1 MKWCNDHRE
10 SDLEIQQEKRFSS
23 SSTLLSSYLGPEVAM
38 IDLCTRQKLEK
49 VLTKREGFLK
59 SAICILN
66 GMLFSDL
73 K

>member
-1 MKWCNDHRE
+1 VHTLSPRE
-10 SDLEIQQEKRFSS
+10 IIKEVSKDL
-23 SSTLLSSYLGPEVAM
+23 STMTFYSTWMS
-38 IDLCTRQKLEK
+38 QKLEK